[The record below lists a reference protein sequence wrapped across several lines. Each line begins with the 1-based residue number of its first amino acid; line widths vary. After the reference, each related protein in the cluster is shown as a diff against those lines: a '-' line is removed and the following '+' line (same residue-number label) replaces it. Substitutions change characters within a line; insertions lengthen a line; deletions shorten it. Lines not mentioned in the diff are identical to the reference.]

1 MVVPSQRIEAK
12 ESLLDLLVKIKNLG
26 YRDECGYKTQ
36 RRVTLG
42 RVVTELLL
50 RHDSKLEVDDS
61 WFRIMQIDGKNV
73 ALKET
78 HV

>member
-1 MVVPSQRIEAK
+1 MIVPSQRIEAK
-12 ESLLDLLVKIKNLG
+12 ESLLDLLAKIKNLRYG
-26 YRDECGYKTQ
+26 DERGYKTQ

-42 RVVTELLL
+42 RVTAELLL
-50 RHDSKLEVDDS
+50 GHDSKLEVDDS

-78 HV
+78 HM

>member
-1 MVVPSQRIEAK
+1 MNVV
-12 ESLLDLLVKIKNLG
+12 
-26 YRDECGYKTQ
+26 GYKTQ

-61 WFRIMQIDGKNV
+61 RFRIMQIDGKNV

>member
-1 MVVPSQRIEAK
+1 MVVLSQRIEAK

-26 YRDECGYKTQ
+26 YRDERGYKTQ

-50 RHDSKLEVDDS
+50 GHDSKLEVDDS
-61 WFRIMQIDGKNV
+61 RFRIMQIDGKNV

-78 HV
+78 HI